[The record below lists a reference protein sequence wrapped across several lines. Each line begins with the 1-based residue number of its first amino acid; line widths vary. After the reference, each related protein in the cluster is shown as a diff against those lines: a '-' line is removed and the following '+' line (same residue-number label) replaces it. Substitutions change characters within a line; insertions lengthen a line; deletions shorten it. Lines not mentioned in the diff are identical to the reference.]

1 MCMTTVEIITAFI
14 GFLICATV
22 AALIGVLIAGVLWHL
37 FIKNMNEDIE
47 KVSNDEVDNDQP
59 MS

>member
-1 MCMTTVEIITAFI
+1 MTTVEIITAFI

>member
-1 MCMTTVEIITAFI
+1 MRMTTVEIITSFV
-14 GFLICATV
+14 GFLICATIV
-22 AALIGVLIAGVLWHL
+22 ALVGVVIAGILWHL

-47 KVSNDEVDNDQP
+47 RVSNDEVDYDQP

>member
-1 MCMTTVEIITAFI
+1 MTTAEIITSFI
-14 GFLICATV
+14 GFLICATIV
-22 AALIGVLIAGVLWHL
+22 ALVGAVIAGILWHL

-47 KVSNDEVDNDQP
+47 KVSNDEVDYDQP

>member
-1 MCMTTVEIITAFI
+1 MTTAEIITSFV
-14 GFLICATV
+14 GFLICATIV
-22 AALIGVLIAGVLWHL
+22 ALVGVVIAEILWHL

-47 KVSNDEVDNDQP
+47 KVSNDEVDHYQP

>member
-1 MCMTTVEIITAFI
+1 MTTAEIITSFI
-14 GFLICATV
+14 GFLICATI
-22 AALIGVLIAGVLWHL
+22 AALVGSVIAGILWHL

-47 KVSNDEVDNDQP
+47 RVSNDEVDYDQP

>member
-1 MCMTTVEIITAFI
+1 MTTSEIITSFV
-14 GFLICATV
+14 GFLICATIV
-22 AALIGVLIAGVLWHL
+22 ALVGVVIAEILWHL

-47 KVSNDEVDNDQP
+47 KVSNDEVGHDQP

>member
-1 MCMTTVEIITAFI
+1 MTTVEIITSFV
-14 GFLICATV
+14 GFLICATIV
-22 AALIGVLIAGVLWHL
+22 ALVGVVIAGILWHL

-47 KVSNDEVDNDQP
+47 RVSNDEVDYDQP

>member
-1 MCMTTVEIITAFI
+1 MRMTTVEIITAFV
-14 GFLICATV
+14 GFLICATIV
-22 AALIGVLIAGVLWHL
+22 ALVGVVIAGILWHL

-47 KVSNDEVDNDQP
+47 KVSNDEVDYDKP

>member
-1 MCMTTVEIITAFI
+1 MTTVEIITAFI

-37 FIKNMNEDIE
+37 FVRNMNEDIE
-47 KVSNDEVDNDQP
+47 KVSNDEVDYDQP